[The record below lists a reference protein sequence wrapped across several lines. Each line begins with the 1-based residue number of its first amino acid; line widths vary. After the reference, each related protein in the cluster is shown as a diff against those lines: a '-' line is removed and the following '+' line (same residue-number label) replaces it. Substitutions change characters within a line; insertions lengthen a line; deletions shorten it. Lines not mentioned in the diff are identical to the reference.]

1 GCWTCR
7 SRKGSLMRL
16 PSPPISDYYVQ
27 WTTLSENRFR
37 FRGPRGY
44 QDVEDSTAGTR
55 ASLLSRLRDVPHD
68 QSAWDEFVGRYG
80 PQVVAW
86 CRRWGLQEADAQDVA
101 QSVLVLLAVKLRSFV
116 YDPSRRF
123 RAWLK
128 KVTRHAWC
136 DFLADRR
143 NAGAGSG
150 DSRIVERL
158 ESVEA
163 RQDLER
169 RLEEAFDLELFET
182 AKSRVQDRVESQTWR
197 AFELTAIEGLSGAD
211 AAGRL
216 GMQVAAVFMAKSN
229 VKKMIQEEIALL
241 DRAEP

>member
-1 GCWTCR
+1 
-7 SRKGSLMRL
+7 
-16 PSPPISDYYVQ
+16 
-27 WTTLSENRFR
+27 
-37 FRGPRGY
+37 
-44 QDVEDSTAGTR
+44 VEDSTAGTR
-55 ASLLSRLRDVPHD
+55 ASLLSRLRGEPHD

-116 YDPSRRF
+116 YDPSRSF

-128 KVTRHAWC
+128 KLTRHAWS
-136 DFLADRR
+136 DFLAERR
-143 NAGAGSG
+143 KAGAGSG
-150 DSRIVERL
+150 DSRVVERL

-163 RQDLER
+163 RNDLEH
-169 RLEEAFDLELFET
+169 RLEDAFDLELFET
-182 AKSRVQDRVESQTWR
+182 AKARVRDRVALKTWR

-241 DRAEP
+241 DRAGP

>member
-1 GCWTCR
+1 
-7 SRKGSLMRL
+7 M
-16 PSPPISDYYVQ
+16 
-27 WTTLSENRFR
+27 
-37 FRGPRGY
+37 
-44 QDVEDSTAGTR
+44 EDSTAATR
-55 ASLLSRLRDVPHD
+55 SSLLSRLRGEPHD

-101 QSVLVLLAVKLRSFV
+101 QSVLILLAVKLRSFV
-116 YDPSRRF
+116 YDPSRSF

-128 KVTRHAWC
+128 KLTRHAWS
-136 DFLADRR
+136 DFLAERR
-143 NAGAGSG
+143 KPGAGSG
-150 DSRIVERL
+150 DSRVVERL

-163 RQDLER
+163 RNDLEH

-182 AKSRVQDRVESQTWR
+182 AKARVGDRVAPQTWR

-211 AAGRL
+211 TAGRL

>member
-1 GCWTCR
+1 
-7 SRKGSLMRL
+7 M
-16 PSPPISDYYVQ
+16 
-27 WTTLSENRFR
+27 EN
-37 FRGPRGY
+37 
-44 QDVEDSTAGTR
+44 STAATR
-55 ASLLSRLRDVPHD
+55 TSLLSRLRGDPHD

-116 YDPSRRF
+116 YDPSRSF

-128 KVTRHAWC
+128 KLTRHAWS
-136 DFLADRR
+136 DFLAERR
-143 NAGAGSG
+143 KPGAGSG
-150 DSRIVERL
+150 DSRMVERL

-163 RQDLER
+163 RNDLEH
-169 RLEEAFDLELFET
+169 RLEEAFDLELFAI
-182 AKSRVQDRVESQTWR
+182 AKARVRDRVAPPTWR
-197 AFELTAIEGLSGAD
+197 AFELTGIEGLSGAD
-211 AAGRL
+211 TAGRL

-241 DRAEP
+241 DRAGP